1 MLTAAVCPLHKAPM
15 RSVWWALP
23 IPYPMSLS
31 PLKALVA
38 QSCPILCDPLDSS
51 PPGSS
56 VHGLL
61 QARIL
66 EWVSISFSR
75 GIFPSQGLNLNLLH
89 CKQMLYCLSHQGSP
103 HFYSRQQWPPTYL
116 LFQTLHTW
124 VTPFWP
130 MRCKQKLNPTVTAE
144 KAFDFSDRR
153 GQTGP
158 EPPFS
163 FLAYK
168 QMSHL
173 QLWQSSCDPET
184 MSMGTKT
191 SFLRIVS

>member
-75 GIFPSQGLNLNLLH
+75 GIFPTQGLNLNLLH